1 MGNIAVNVSQPSFIR
16 VEADELTYDFHIMLR
31 VEIEAELM
39 EGTLEVRAHGRTR
52 TSMFETKHTER
63 VVRQNQAHG

>member
-39 EGTLEVRAHGRTR
+39 EGTLEVR
-52 TSMFETKHTER
+52 
-63 VVRQNQAHG
+63 

>member
-39 EGTLEVRAHGRTR
+39 EGTLEVRAHGIR
-52 TSMFETKHTER
+52 
-63 VVRQNQAHG
+63 